1 MVGIEAQAAG
11 LPCFFSDCVADEVL
25 LSGAARRI
33 SLQAQDAQ
41 WAREILAA
49 GHSSEERMQGVD
61 LVRRAG
67 YDIRT
72 EARKLQEIY
81 LEMAERAYS
90 EPRSQF

>member
-1 MVGIEAQAAG
+1 
-11 LPCFFSDCVADEVL
+11 
-25 LSGAARRI
+25 
-33 SLQAQDAQ
+33 
-41 WAREILAA
+41 
-49 GHSSEERMQGVD
+49 MQGVD